1 MLVGV
6 RQQGEEACA
15 LDRNGELALIERLRA
30 RNAAWDDLA
39 RLSDVAL
46 QRGQIFVIN
55 VLDAFGCEAAKLL
68 PARETATAA
77 STATAITTAVA
88 TTTTH
93 AAGATA
99 AAAAARTISA
109 HCHLRIP
116 LRVDAVNRASDVIA
130 NRDVFV
136 IRPGS

>member
-30 RNAAWDDLA
+30 RNAAGDDLA

-55 VLDAFGCEAAKLL
+55 VLNAFGCEAAKLL

-77 STATAITTAVA
+77 STAAAITAAAA
-88 TTTTH
+88 TTT
-93 AAGATA
+93 ASA
-99 AAAAARTISA
+99 AAAAATTTRTIST
-109 HCHLRIP
+109 H
-116 LRVDAVNRASDVIA
+116 
-130 NRDVFV
+130 
-136 IRPGS
+136 